1 MSEMWQKKAVEAF
14 EKLQVQRSPIFV
26 EADVYSVLLVSLS
39 IAQFDL
45 LRFSKN
51 HGVVSVSLGQNW
63 KLTKY
68 KQH

>member
-39 IAQFDL
+39 IAISL
-45 LRFSKN
+45 TYYS
-51 HGVVSVSLGQNW
+51 SVKTTVLSRSVLVRTGN
-63 KLTKY
+63 
-68 KQH
+68 